1 VTALL
6 QAVAGPQDGLE
17 HVYAQPSG
25 PGVGVV
31 LFLIA
36 PGQRAAEA
44 TARSL
49 FNRSCEAGLS
59 GYRLVRCRAELLP
72 GLPGRQSPTE

>member
-1 VTALL
+1 
-6 QAVAGPQDGLE
+6 
-17 HVYAQPSG
+17 VYVQPTRSG
-25 PGVGVV
+25 AGVV

-49 FNRSCEAGLS
+49 YDRAREAGPLI
-59 GYRLVRCRAELLP
+59 GYRLVRCRAEPLPRLP
-72 GLPGRQSPTE
+72 GSPFPIEWDSRYNP